1 MRFIPIKLMNNPPF
15 IHNLTLR
22 KWITRATFS
31 FIYLLF
37 FTANLSSQNNKR
49 AELEVERQRL
59 MQQIKAKQQQLSQT
73 KQNQSATREQLET
86 LQEQLENRESL
97 INNLHEEISA
107 TDEIV
112 ERTEEAITALESDR
126 KRLQTEYALMLRRA
140 YKSKIPSNAAVFMM
154 SGKNF
159 DESYRR
165 WQYFKQY
172 DKFRKRQARR
182 IIETEKSLEAKNA
195 LLVEKRTQKSSLMS
209 VNEVQKSLL
218 ASEKQQ
224 KGAIAAKLKEEESR
238 IQSSLKSAEKQSS
251 RLNNAITDLISAEIA
266 ARQRAAEE
274 RSRRNREAAERLAI
288 LKLEKDK
295 AKRDKQQSSTS
306 KAQDTEGARDNR
318 EVIAITPSTP
328 AKAEIITELPENL
341 ALSSN
346 FRSNKG
352 KLPPP
357 VTGEIIRSFG
367 KQKVLDKVT
376 AVNNGIDIKT
386 SEGADIHAVF
396 SGTVSVVSSIS
407 GLGNVVLIQ
416 HGTYYSVYSNL
427 STVFVKK
434 GEAVSTRQTIGRAG
448 INPVSNQSEIH
459 FEIWLERT
467 QLNPSSWLG
476 R

>member
-1 MRFIPIKLMNNPPF
+1 MNNLP
-15 IHNLTLR
+15 ILQHKTLR
-22 KWITRATFS
+22 KWLICARFS
-31 FIYLLF
+31 FLCILSINS
-37 FTANLSSQNNKR
+37 NLAAQSNKR
-49 AELEVERQRL
+49 AELEIERQRL
-59 MQQIKAKQQQLSQT
+59 MQQIKTKQQQLSQT
-73 KQNQSATREQLET
+73 KQNQSATREQLEA

-112 ERTEEAITALESDR
+112 ERTEAAIAGLESDR

-165 WQYFKQY
+165 WQYFRQY

-182 IIETEKSLEAKNA
+182 IIETEQSLQAKNA
-195 LLVEKRTQKSSLMS
+195 LLVAKREEKSSL
-209 VNEVQKSLL
+209 VGINEVQKSLL
-218 ASEKQQ
+218 ASEKKQ
-224 KGAIAAKLKEEESR
+224 KDAAVAKLKAEENN
-238 IQSSLKSAEKQSS
+238 IQSALKSAERQSS
-251 RLNNAITDLISAEIA
+251 RLNSAISNLISAEIES
-266 ARQRAAEE
+266 RRRAAEE
-274 RSRRNREAAERLAI
+274 RARRNREAAERLAI
-288 LKLEKDK
+288 MKLEKQQS
-295 AKRDKQQSSTS
+295 KREKQQNTAS
-306 KAQDTEGARDNR
+306 KVQNTEGGVEAVPPPQKV
-318 EVIAITPSTP
+318 EVI
-328 AKAEIITELPENL
+328 TESSENL

-357 VTGEIIRSFG
+357 ATGEIIRGFG

-386 SEGADIHAVF
+386 SDNADVRAIF

-434 GEAVSTRQTIGRAG
+434 GEAVSTRQTIGHAG
-448 INPVSNQSEIH
+448 VNPVSSQSEIH

-467 QLNPSSWLG
+467 QLNPSTWLA

>member
-1 MRFIPIKLMNNPPF
+1 MLKFMKNLPILRTKTLQKLRTF
-15 IHNLTLR
+15 AR
-22 KWITRATFS
+22 FS
-31 FIYLLF
+31 FLYLLF
-37 FTANLSSQNNKR
+37 IAPNLAAQDNKR

-73 KQNQSATREQLET
+73 KQNQTATREQLEN
-86 LQEQLENRESL
+86 LQEQLENREAL

-107 TDEIV
+107 TDQIV
-112 ERTEEAITALESDR
+112 ERTEEAIAALEEDR

-140 YKSKIPSNAAVFMM
+140 YKSKIPTNSAVFMM

-165 WQYFKQY
+165 WQYFRQY

-182 IIETEKSLEAKNA
+182 IIETEKSLQAKNA
-195 LLVEKRTQKSSLMS
+195 LLVEKREQKSSLVG
-209 VNEVQKSLL
+209 VNELQKSLL
-218 ASEKQQ
+218 NSEKQQ
-224 KGAIAAKLKEEESR
+224 KATIASKLKIEEDR

-251 RLNNAITDLISAEIA
+251 RLNSAISNLIANEIA
-266 ARQRAAEE
+266 ARQRASEE
-274 RSRRNREAAERLAI
+274 RNRRNREAAEKLAQM
-288 LKLEKDK
+288 KLEKERS
-295 AKRDKQQSSTS
+295 KREKTQNSAS
-306 KAQDTEGARDNR
+306 KPQYTEGSS
-318 EVIAITPSTP
+318 EPTPVP
-328 AKAEIITELPENL
+328 AKVEVMTESSENL
-341 ALSSN
+341 TFSTN

-357 VTGEIIRSFG
+357 ASGEIIRGFG

-386 SEGADIHAVF
+386 SEGADVHTVF

-434 GEAVSTRQTIGRAG
+434 GESVSTRQTIGRAG
-448 INPVSNQSEIH
+448 VNPVSNQSEIH

-467 QLNPSSWLG
+467 QLNPSTWLA

>member
-1 MRFIPIKLMNNPPF
+1 MNNPPF
-15 IHNLTLR
+15 IENLTLR
-22 KWITRATFS
+22 KWITRAKFS
-31 FIYLLF
+31 FICLLF
-37 FTANLSSQNNKR
+37 FTANLSAQDNKR

-107 TDEIV
+107 TDQIV

-182 IIETEKSLEAKNA
+182 IVETEKSLAAKNT
-195 LLVEKRTQKSSLMS
+195 LLVEKRQQKSSLMG

-251 RLNNAITDLISAEIA
+251 RLNTAITDLISAEIA
-266 ARQRAAEE
+266 TRQRAAEE

-295 AKRDKQQSSTS
+295 AKRDKQQSSAS
-306 KAQDTEGARDNR
+306 KAQNTEGVA
-318 EVIAITPSTP
+318 VTPPPS
-328 AKAEIITELPENL
+328 AKPEIITELPENL

-357 VTGEIIRSFG
+357 ATGEIIRGFG

-386 SEGADIHAVF
+386 SDGADIHAVF

-427 STVFVKK
+427 STVFIKK

-467 QLNPSSWLG
+467 QLNPSTWLG

>member
-1 MRFIPIKLMNNPPF
+1 MKHLPIIQHK
-15 IHNLTLR
+15 TLR
-22 KWITRATFS
+22 KWLTCARLS
-31 FIYLLF
+31 FLCLLF
-37 FTANLSSQNNKR
+37 ITPNLAAQSNKR
-49 AELEVERQRL
+49 AELEIERQRL

-73 KQNQSATREQLET
+73 KQNQSSTREQLET

-112 ERTEEAITALESDR
+112 ERTEVAIAGLESDR

-165 WQYFKQY
+165 WQYFRQY

-182 IIETEKSLEAKNA
+182 IIETEKSLQAKNA
-195 LLVEKRTQKSSLMS
+195 LLVAKREEKSSL
-209 VNEVQKSLL
+209 VGINEVQKSLL
-218 ASEKQQ
+218 TSEKKQ
-224 KGAIAAKLKEEESR
+224 KDAAVAKLKAEENN
-238 IQSSLKSAEKQSS
+238 IQSALKSAEKQSS
-251 RLNNAITDLISAEIA
+251 RLNSAISNLISAEIES
-266 ARQRAAEE
+266 RRRASEE
-274 RSRRNREAAERLAI
+274 RARRNREAAEKLA
-288 LKLEKDK
+288 LMKLEKEK
-295 AKRDKQQSSTS
+295 SKREKQQNTSSKVQNTDLS
-306 KAQDTEGARDNR
+306 RDNR
-318 EVIAITPSTP
+318 EGVVEATPP
-328 AKAEIITELPENL
+328 PQKVEVITESSENL

-357 VTGEIIRSFG
+357 ATGEIIRGFG

-386 SEGADIHAVF
+386 SDNADVRAIF

-427 STVFVKK
+427 ATVFVKK
-434 GEAVSTRQTIGRAG
+434 GEAVSTRQTIGHAG
-448 INPVSNQSEIH
+448 VNPVSSQSEIH

-467 QLNPSSWLG
+467 QLNPSTWLA

>member
-1 MRFIPIKLMNNPPF
+1 MSSLKKNTSQLFQPLRT
-15 IHNLTLR
+15 NLIFARLL
-22 KWITRATFS
+22 F
-31 FIYLLF
+31 FYLLF
-37 FTANLSSQNNKR
+37 IAPNLAAQNNKR
-49 AELEVERQRL
+49 AELEIERQRL

-97 INNLHEEISA
+97 INNLHEEIAA

-112 ERTEEAITALESDR
+112 ERTEAAIAGLESDR
-126 KRLQTEYALMLRRA
+126 KRLQTEYALMMRRA

-159 DESYRR
+159 DESYQR
-165 WQYFKQY
+165 WQYFQQY

-182 IIETEKSLEAKNA
+182 IIETEKSLQAKNA
-195 LLVEKRTQKSSLMS
+195 LLVAKREEKSSLVG

-218 ASEKQQ
+218 TSEKKQ
-224 KGAIAAKLKEEESR
+224 KNAVVEKLKAEENSL
-238 IQSSLKSAEKQSS
+238 QSALKSAKRQSS
-251 RLNNAITDLISAEIA
+251 RLNSAISNLISAEIES
-266 ARQRAAEE
+266 RRRTAEE
-274 RSRRNREAAERLAI
+274 RARQNREAAEKLA
-288 LKLEKDK
+288 LMKFEKERS
-295 AKRDKQQSSTS
+295 KREKQQH
-306 KAQDTEGARDNR
+306 TEGVVEAAAPPKKV
-318 EVIAITPSTP
+318 EVI
-328 AKAEIITELPENL
+328 TESSENL

-357 VTGEIIRSFG
+357 ATGEIIRGFG

-386 SEGADIHAVF
+386 NDNADVKAVF

-407 GLGNVVLIQ
+407 GLGNVILIQ

-427 STVFVKK
+427 ATVFIKK
-434 GEAVSTRQTIGRAG
+434 GETVSTRQTIGHAG
-448 INPVSNQSEIH
+448 VNPVSGQSEIH

-467 QLNPSSWLG
+467 QLNPSAWLA

>member
-1 MRFIPIKLMNNPPF
+1 MLKFMKNTSISRTQALQKL
-15 IHNLTLR
+15 LTFAR
-22 KWITRATFS
+22 FS
-31 FIYLLF
+31 FLYLLF
-37 FTANLSSQNNKR
+37 FAPNLAAQDNKR

-73 KQNQSATREQLET
+73 KQNQTATREQLET
-86 LQEQLENRESL
+86 LQEQLENREAL

-107 TDEIV
+107 TDQIV
-112 ERTEEAITALESDR
+112 ERTEEAITALQEDR

-140 YKSKIPSNAAVFMM
+140 YKSKVPSNSAVFMM

-165 WQYFKQY
+165 WQYFRQY
-172 DKFRKRQARR
+172 DKFRKRQAKR
-182 IIETEKSLEAKNA
+182 IIETEKSLQAKNA
-195 LLVEKRTQKSSLMS
+195 LLVEKREQKSSLVG
-209 VNEVQKSLL
+209 VNELQKSLL
-218 ASEKQQ
+218 TSEKQQ
-224 KGAIAAKLKEEESR
+224 KATIASKLKIEEDR

-251 RLNNAITDLISAEIA
+251 RLNSAISNLIANEIA
-266 ARQRAAEE
+266 ARQRASEE
-274 RSRRNREAAERLAI
+274 RNRRNREAAEKLAVM
-288 LKLEKDK
+288 KLEKEK
-295 AKRDKQQSSTS
+295 TKREKQQNSGS
-306 KAQDTEGARDNR
+306 KPQYTEGSS
-318 EVIAITPSTP
+318 EPTP
-328 AKAEIITELPENL
+328 APSKVEIITESSENL
-341 ALSSN
+341 TLSTN

-357 VTGEIIRSFG
+357 ATGEIIRGFG

-386 SEGADIHAVF
+386 SEGADVHSVF
-396 SGTVSVVSSIS
+396 GGTVSVVSSIS

-434 GEAVSTRQTIGRAG
+434 GESVTTRQTIGHAG
-448 INPVSNQSEIH
+448 INPVSNQTEIH

-467 QLNPSSWLG
+467 QLNPSTWLA

>member
-1 MRFIPIKLMNNPPF
+1 MKKSLFTHHKALGML
-15 IHNLTLR
+15 LTCAR
-22 KWITRATFS
+22 FS
-31 FIYLLF
+31 FLCLLF
-37 FTANLSSQNNKR
+37 FVSNLTAQDSKR

-59 MQQIKAKQQQLSQT
+59 MQQIKSKQQQLSQT
-73 KQNQSATREQLET
+73 KQNQSAAREQLET
-86 LQEQLENRESL
+86 LQEQLENREAL

-112 ERTEEAITALESDR
+112 ERTEEAITALEGDR

-140 YKSKIPSNAAVFMM
+140 YKSKIPSNSAVFMM
-154 SGKNF
+154 SGKSF

-182 IIETEKSLEAKNA
+182 IVETEKSLQAKNT
-195 LLVEKRTQKSSLMS
+195 LLVTKRAEKSSLVG

-224 KGAIAAKLKEEESR
+224 KATIASKLKEEENR

-251 RLNNAITDLISAEIA
+251 RLNSAISNLIANEIA
-266 ARQRAAEE
+266 ARQRASEE
-274 RSRRNREAAERLAI
+274 RNRRNREAAEKLAAS
-288 LKLEKDK
+288 KVEKERI
-295 AKRDKQQSSTS
+295 KREKQQNSAS
-306 KAQDTEGARDNR
+306 KPTYTEGSSEPTPAPAKV
-318 EVIAITPSTP
+318 EVI
-328 AKAEIITELPENL
+328 TESSENL
-341 ALSSN
+341 TLSTN

-357 VTGEIIRSFG
+357 ATGEIIRGFG

-386 SEGADIHAVF
+386 SEGADVHAVF

-407 GLGNVVLIQ
+407 GLGNVVLVQ

-434 GEAVSTRQTIGRAG
+434 GETVATRQTIGRAG
-448 INPVSNQSEIH
+448 VNPVSNQSEIH

-467 QLNPSSWLG
+467 QLNPSTWLAK
-476 R
+476 

>member
-1 MRFIPIKLMNNPPF
+1 MKNASILRTQTLQKLAAF
-15 IHNLTLR
+15 AR
-22 KWITRATFS
+22 FS
-31 FIYLLF
+31 FLYLLF
-37 FTANLSSQNNKR
+37 IAPNLSAQDGKR

-59 MQQIKAKQQQLSQT
+59 MQQIKAKQEQLSKT
-73 KQNQSATREQLET
+73 KQNQSATREQLEN
-86 LQEQLENRESL
+86 LQEQLENREAL
-97 INNLHEEISA
+97 INNLHDEISA

-112 ERTEEAITALESDR
+112 ERTEEAINALQDDR

-140 YKSKIPSNAAVFMM
+140 YKSKIPSNSAVFMM

-165 WQYFKQY
+165 WQYFRQY

-182 IIETEKSLEAKNA
+182 IIETEQALQAKNA
-195 LLVEKRTQKSSLMS
+195 ILVEKREQKSSL
-209 VNEVQKSLL
+209 VGVHELQKSLIN
-218 ASEKQQ
+218 SEKKQ
-224 KGAIAAKLKEEESR
+224 KDALAEKLKSEENSL
-238 IQSSLKSAEKQSS
+238 QSSLKSAEKQSS
-251 RLNNAITDLISAEIA
+251 RLNSTISNLIAAEIT
-266 ARQRAAEE
+266 ARHRAAEE
-274 RSRRNREAAERLAI
+274 RNRRNREAAEKLAL
-288 LKLEKDK
+288 LKLEKEK
-295 AKRDKQQSSTS
+295 IKREKQQNSASNT
-306 KAQDTEGARDNR
+306 QNTEG
-318 EVIAITPSTP
+318 VSTP
-328 AKAEIITELPENL
+328 PPAAAKTEIITELPENL
-341 ALSSN
+341 ALSSD

-357 VTGEIIRSFG
+357 ATGEIIRSFG

-386 SEGADIHAVF
+386 SEGADVRAVF

-427 STVFVKK
+427 STVFIRK

-448 INPVSNQSEIH
+448 VNPVSNQSEIH

-467 QLNPSSWLG
+467 QLNPASWLA

>member
-1 MRFIPIKLMNNPPF
+1 MKKSPIFRHK
-15 IHNLTLR
+15 TLR
-22 KWITRATFS
+22 TLTTFARFS
-31 FIYLLF
+31 FLCLLF
-37 FTANLSSQNNKR
+37 LTSNSVAQDSRR
-49 AELEVERQRL
+49 AELEVQRQRL
-59 MQQIKAKQQQLSQT
+59 LQQIKSKQQQLSQT
-73 KQNQSATREQLET
+73 KQNQSAAREQLET
-86 LQEQLENRESL
+86 LQEQLENREAL

-112 ERTEEAITALESDR
+112 ERTEEAITALEGDR
-126 KRLQTEYALMLRRA
+126 KRLQAEYAQMMRRA

-182 IIETEKSLEAKNA
+182 IVETEKSLQAKNA
-195 LLVEKRTQKSSLMS
+195 LLVAKREEKSSLVG

-218 ASEKQQ
+218 NSEKQQ
-224 KGAIAAKLKEEESR
+224 KAAIASKLKEEENK

-251 RLNNAITDLISAEIA
+251 RLNSAISNLIANEIA

-274 RSRRNREAAERLAI
+274 RNRRNREAAEKLAAT
-288 LKLEKDK
+288 KSEKE
-295 AKRDKQQSSTS
+295 RSRREKQQNSGS
-306 KAQDTEGARDNR
+306 KPTYTEGSSEA
-318 EVIAITPSTP
+318 TPSASKT
-328 AKAEIITELPENL
+328 EIITESSENL
-341 ALSSN
+341 TLSTN

-357 VTGEIIRSFG
+357 ATGEIVRGFG

-386 SEGADIHAVF
+386 SDGADVRAVF
-396 SGTVSVVSSIS
+396 GGTVSVVSSIS

-416 HGTYYSVYSNL
+416 HGTYYTVYSNL
-427 STVFVKK
+427 STVFVRK
-434 GEAVSTRQTIGRAG
+434 GETVSLRQTIGRAG
-448 INPVSNQSEIH
+448 MNPVSNQSEIH

-467 QLNPSSWLG
+467 QLNPSTWLA

>member
-1 MRFIPIKLMNNPPF
+1 M
-15 IHNLTLR
+15 
-22 KWITRATFS
+22 
-31 FIYLLF
+31 
-37 FTANLSSQNNKR
+37 
-49 AELEVERQRL
+49 EVERQRL

-73 KQNQSATREQLET
+73 KQNQSAAREQLEA
-86 LQEQLENRESL
+86 LQEQLENREAL
-97 INNLHEEISA
+97 INNLHEEILA

-112 ERTEEAITALESDR
+112 DRTAEAISALESDH
-126 KRLQTEYALMLRRA
+126 KRLQTEYGLMLRRA

-182 IIETEKSLEAKNA
+182 IVETEKSLQAKNA
-195 LLVEKRTQKSSLMS
+195 LLVAKRAEKSSLVG

-218 ASEKQQ
+218 TSEKQQ
-224 KGAIAAKLKEEESR
+224 KATIASKLKEEENK

-251 RLNNAITDLISAEIA
+251 RLNSAISNLIANEIA
-266 ARQRAAEE
+266 ARQRASEE
-274 RSRRNREAAERLAI
+274 RSRRNREAAERLATM
-288 LKLEKDK
+288 KLEKESV
-295 AKRDKQQSSTS
+295 KREKQQNSAS
-306 KAQDTEGARDNR
+306 KPSYTEGSSEPIPA
-318 EVIAITPSTP
+318 P
-328 AKAEIITELPENL
+328 AKVEIITESSENL

-357 VTGEIIRSFG
+357 ATGEIIRGFG

-386 SEGADIHAVF
+386 SEGADVHAVF

-407 GLGNVVLIQ
+407 GLGNVVLVQ

-434 GEAVSTRQTIGRAG
+434 GEAVSTRQTIGRVG
-448 INPVSNQSEIH
+448 VNPVSNQSEIH

-467 QLNPSSWLG
+467 QLNPSAWLA

>member
-1 MRFIPIKLMNNPPF
+1 MRT
-15 IHNLTLR
+15 NLIFARLL
-22 KWITRATFS
+22 F
-31 FIYLLF
+31 FYLLF
-37 FTANLSSQNNKR
+37 IAPNLAAQNNKR
-49 AELEVERQRL
+49 AELEIERQRL

-97 INNLHEEISA
+97 INNLHEEIAA

-112 ERTEEAITALESDR
+112 ERTEAAIAGLESDR
-126 KRLQTEYALMLRRA
+126 KRLQTEYALMMRRA

-159 DESYRR
+159 DESYQR
-165 WQYFKQY
+165 WQYFQQY

-182 IIETEKSLEAKNA
+182 IIETEKSLQAKNA
-195 LLVEKRTQKSSLMS
+195 LLVAKREEKSSLVG

-218 ASEKQQ
+218 TSEKKQ
-224 KGAIAAKLKEEESR
+224 KNAVVEKLKAEENSL
-238 IQSSLKSAEKQSS
+238 QSALKSAKRQSS
-251 RLNNAITDLISAEIA
+251 RLNSAISNLISAEIES
-266 ARQRAAEE
+266 RRRTAEE
-274 RSRRNREAAERLAI
+274 RARQNREAAEKLA
-288 LKLEKDK
+288 LMKFEKERS
-295 AKRDKQQSSTS
+295 KREKQQH
-306 KAQDTEGARDNR
+306 TEGVVEAAAPPKKV
-318 EVIAITPSTP
+318 EVI
-328 AKAEIITELPENL
+328 TESSENL

-357 VTGEIIRSFG
+357 ATGEIIRGFG

-386 SEGADIHAVF
+386 NDNADVKAVF

-407 GLGNVVLIQ
+407 GLGNVILIQ

-427 STVFVKK
+427 ATVFIKK
-434 GEAVSTRQTIGRAG
+434 GETVSTRQTIGHAG
-448 INPVSNQSEIH
+448 VNPVSGQSEIH

-467 QLNPSSWLG
+467 QLNPSAWLA